1 MIETIDR
8 QEVLTLIGVI
18 IGMLRGTYSQ
28 METNNRLVGLP
39 LFQMEEGILLSTFL
53 RDGVLS
59 FQVNVLLDEH
69 PLRMGLGGINL

>member
-1 MIETIDR
+1 MIGGSVGHHPDWRNNRHVDWTYSQIETIDR
-8 QEVLTLIGVI
+8 
-18 IGMLRGTYSQ
+18 
-28 METNNRLVGLP
+28 LVDLP